1 MFKFLHTADIHLD
14 SPLRGL
20 DRYEG
25 APAEEIRGASRVAL
39 ANLVDLA
46 IRERVAFVVIAG
58 DLYDG
63 DWRDHN
69 TGLRFAREMVRLRE
83 AEIPVFGVYGNHD
96 AASKITR
103 ELRLPANVAFFST
116 DAAESM
122 RVEAFD
128 VVLHGQSFQDR
139 CTKKD
144 LAKNYP
150 AAESGCFNLGI
161 LHTSMTG
168 REGHDSYAPCSESC
182 LRESGYDYWALGHIH
197 VRDVLRG
204 TPTIAYPGNIQG
216 RHIGETGSKGC
227 LVVEVADNREVT
239 TRFEPLDVMRW
250 QSVEVVVNDMEQK
263 PAVIDRVETKLKEV
277 VDEASGRLVAARVVL
292 RGSTTLA
299 TDLAANPRQWTADV
313 RALALDVA
321 RDGLW
326 IEQVSNKTML
336 PELYREDA
344 SLDGA
349 DDTPLAELLA
359 TVDELLAASEIDEGL
374 QSSLADLRNKLPRE
388 LSSAMPIDDH
398 QWWQGVLAEATA
410 KLRHELG
417 G

>member
-1 MFKFLHTADIHLD
+1 MLKFLHTADIHLD

-39 ANLVDLA
+39 TNLVDLA

-63 DWRDHN
+63 DWRDFN
-69 TGLRFAREMVRLRE
+69 TGLCFVREMVRLRE
-83 AEIPVFGVYGNHD
+83 AEIPVFGVFGNHD

-103 ELRLPANVAFFST
+103 DLRLPENVQFFST

-139 CTKKD
+139 CTKID

-168 REGHDSYAPCSESC
+168 REGHASYAPCSETC
-182 LRESGYDYWALGHIH
+182 LRDSGYDYWALGHIH
-197 VRDVLRG
+197 TRDVMPG
-204 TPTIAYPGNIQG
+204 TPTIAFPGNIQG
-216 RHIGETGSKGC
+216 RHIGETGPKGC
-227 LVVEVADNREVT
+227 LVVEVADNRVVT
-239 TRFEPLDVMRW
+239 PRFEPLDVMRW
-250 QSVEVVVNDMEQK
+250 ESVDVTVDVDDQK
-263 PAVIDRVETKLKEV
+263 ADVLDRVESQLQEV
-277 VDEASGRLVAARVVL
+277 VDESAGRLVATRVVL
-292 RGSTTLA
+292 RGSANIA
-299 TDLAANPRQWTADV
+299 TDLAANPRGWTADI
-313 RALALDVA
+313 RSLALDVA

-326 IEQVSNKTML
+326 IEKVSNKTSL
-336 PELYREDA
+336 PA
-344 SLDGA
+344 QVANMSA

-359 TVDELLAASEIDEGL
+359 TVGELLAAGDIDEQL
-374 QSSLADLRNKLPRE
+374 QGSIADLRNKLPRE
-388 LSSAMPIDDH
+388 LESAMPVGDH
-398 QWWQGVLAEATA
+398 EWWQGVLNDAAG